1 MSQNDTSIAQDARV
15 LVVDDDRQI
24 LKAAQIVLKRHFAEV
39 ATLDA
44 PRALEHQLVQH
55 AYDVILLDMNF
66 AAGAT
71 SGEEGLHWLGVA
83 RRLAPDAQL
92 ILMTAWADVDTAV
105 TAMRH
110 GATDFV
116 VKPWDNARL
125 IATVTAA
132 ARLARSER
140 ELQRLQDRQQVLE
153 ADAGAH
159 RIVGESPAMQS
170 LLAQIGKIAGTDA
183 NVLIL
188 GENGTGK
195 ELVAR
200 AIHRQSQRRDR
211 GFFGV
216 DMGAIS
222 ESLFESELF
231 GHRKGAFTDAREER
245 AGRFEIASGGT
256 LFLDE
261 IGNLTLPMQAKL
273 LGALESRTVTRVGSD
288 RPVAVDVRLIC
299 ATNLSAAQMR
309 DTQRFRQDLLYRI
322 NTIELTVPPLRERRG
337 DIPLLAGHFAGMYAR
352 KYGKPRLRID
362 DAAIGRL
369 CAWPWPGNVRELRHV
384 VERVVIMSEH
394 PVLQLDGVLPATAPA
409 TANPGGTADDLPLN
423 LDELEKLAIG
433 RALARYEGN
442 LSRAAQALGL
452 GRSTLYRK
460 MARHG
465 LS

>member
-1 MSQNDTSIAQDARV
+1 MSQNDTRPAHDARV

-24 LKAAQIVLKRHFAEV
+24 LKAAQIVLKRHFAQV
-39 ATLDA
+39 TTLDE

-71 SGEEGLHWLGVA
+71 SGAEGLHWLGVA
-83 RRLAPDAQL
+83 RRLAPGAQL
-92 ILMTAWADVDTAV
+92 ILMTAYADLDTAV

-110 GATDFV
+110 GASDFV

-132 ARLARSER
+132 ARLAKSER
-140 ELQRLQDRQQVLE
+140 ELQRLQDRQQLLE
-153 ADAGAH
+153 ADTEAH
-159 RIVGESPAMQS
+159 PIVGESPAMKS
-170 LLAQIGKIAGTDA
+170 LLAQIGKIAGTDV

-200 AIHRQSQRRDR
+200 AIHRQSQRRSR

-222 ESLFESELF
+222 ASLFESELF
-231 GHRKGAFTDAREER
+231 GHRKGAFTDAREDR

-273 LGALESRTVTRVGSD
+273 LGALESRTITRVGSD
-288 RPVAVDVRLIC
+288 RPVPVDVRLIC
-299 ATNLSAAQMR
+299 ATNLSAAQVR

-337 DIPLLAGHFAGMYAR
+337 DIPLLAAHFADIYAR
-352 KYGKPRLRID
+352 RYGKPRLRID
-362 DAAIGRL
+362 AAAIERL

-384 VERVVIMSEH
+384 IERVVILSEH

-409 TANPGGTADDLPLN
+409 DASRDGPDHLPLN